1 VRKTCSVQ
9 ALQQFMESDEVLSDS
24 FLWSKEQPHR
34 VSMFTGFVKSVRKMA
49 GAEPRIPTPSQV
61 ESGSGQMEHD
71 LVRQIAEIRVNRK
84 ALHENA
90 DTVRATPGIA
100 VSLEEHFQVCQSS
113 WRPPATLAHYYS
125 DRQLLW
131 SFSDAREDPKR
142 NVLLLCT

>member
-1 VRKTCSVQ
+1 MYSKGKGETPACSRGDGETQTCSVQ

-34 VSMFTGFVKSVRKMA
+34 VSMFTGFVRSVRKMA

-71 LVRQIAEIRVNRK
+71 LVRQMAEIRVNRK

-90 DTVRATPGIA
+90 DAVRCRCRHCSQAWGETNCDRLAGSA
-100 VSLEEHFQVCQSS
+100 VLQ
-113 WRPPATLAHYYS
+113 
-125 DRQLLW
+125 
-131 SFSDAREDPKR
+131 
-142 NVLLLCT
+142 